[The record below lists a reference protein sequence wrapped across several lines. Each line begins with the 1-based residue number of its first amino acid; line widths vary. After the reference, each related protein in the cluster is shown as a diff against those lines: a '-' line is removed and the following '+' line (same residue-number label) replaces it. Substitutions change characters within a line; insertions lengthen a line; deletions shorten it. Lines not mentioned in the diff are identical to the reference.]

1 MVTAQNRTGLAAK
14 IGWIFL
20 ALLLA
25 GIPALRAQYPSSS
38 HINKTN
44 GIAILL
50 EDYASVPISTPLVGT
65 YPSPINYHGQLGRV
79 NSLRSEPANA
89 PKSASRFF
97 VIDASAI
104 LYILDKNSKTFTP
117 YLNFAELFPRFD
129 SGRGNA
135 AGIVSIAFDPEYAKN
150 GKFYT
155 VHTED
160 PNKAGSGIP
169 TNAHLAALDV
179 NGYAITPTL
188 NPPAGPACCESV
200 LVEWTDTNIG
210 NSTFE
215 GSAREILRTGTTF
228 TRHQMDDLLFNPVA
242 LPGQS
247 DYRNLYISLGDGGG
261 GETPGETHPFPQ
273 LLNAVQGKILRIT
286 PDLKLRPKDMLG
298 ANGRYRVPSTGTD
311 PNPFVSVSGARPEI
325 FAYGLRN
332 PHRFTWD
339 PASNTF
345 LVNDIGLHSWEEIN
359 IVTKGSNFG
368 YAERE
373 GGEQLF
379 VGGANDGKTGSQ
391 VSPAV
396 SFPGDDLLTV
406 VGIDK
411 PVAPVYPVAV
421 YTHNEGDSLGS
432 GFVYRGKAV
441 PQLTGKYVF
450 NDMTTGRLFYADL
463 REMILTHRE
472 RNKTAPVHELTIM
485 YRSPY
490 DSSVQMAVERRMYDI
505 VADAY
510 AHKEG
515 IGHPDGVDSKDGVL
529 PGWAAATGGWRGKVF
544 SPGKP
549 DPYGVAYGGG
559 RADVRV
565 AMGGDGELYVLSKSD
580 GMLRKVT
587 ASASSGS
594 KPASGN

>member
-1 MVTAQNRTGLAAK
+1 MLSAQEGTRFLVKSGATIAGL
-14 IGWIFL
+14 
-20 ALLLA
+20 LLLA
-25 GIPALRAQYPSSS
+25 LPAARAQYPASSQV
-38 HINKTN
+38 NKKD
-44 GIAILL
+44 GITILL
-50 EDYASVPISTPLVGT
+50 EDYASVPLSSPVAGT
-65 YPSPINYHGQLGRV
+65 YPPPINRHGQIGRV

-89 PKSASRFF
+89 PKSGSRFF
-97 VIDASAI
+97 VIDASAT
-104 LYILDKNSKTFTP
+104 LYLLDKNSKTFTP
-117 YLNFAELFPRFD
+117 YLNFAEIFPKFD
-129 SGRGNA
+129 SARGNA
-135 AGIVSIAFDPEYAKN
+135 AGIVSLAFDPEYAKN

-160 PNKAGSGIP
+160 PAKPGSALP
-169 TNAHLAALDV
+169 SNAHLPALDLD
-179 NGYAITPTL
+179 GYTTTPSL

-200 LVEWTDTNIG
+200 LVEWTDKNIG
-210 NSTFE
+210 NATFE
-215 GSAREILRTGTTF
+215 GAAREILRTGTTF
-228 TRHQMDDLLFNPVA
+228 TRHQMDDLIFDPLA
-242 LPGQS
+242 RPGQP

-286 PDLKLRPKDMLG
+286 PDVHLRPNDLLG
-298 ANGRYRVPSTGTD
+298 ANGRYRIPSTGPD

-332 PHRFTWD
+332 PHRITWD
-339 PASNTF
+339 APTNTF
-345 LVNDIGLHSWEEIN
+345 LANDIGLHSWEEIN

-379 VGGANDGKTGSQ
+379 VGGPNDGKTGSQ
-391 VSPAV
+391 ITPAV
-396 SFPGDDLLTV
+396 SFPDQDLLTV
-406 VGIDK
+406 AGIDK

-432 GFVYRGKAV
+432 GFVYRGKSL
-441 PQLTGKYVF
+441 PQLDGKYVF

-472 RNKTAPVHELTIM
+472 RNKTATVRELTIL
-485 YRSPY
+485 YKSPY
-490 DSSVQMAVERRMYDI
+490 DNQAQPVERRMFDI

-515 IGHPDGVDSKDGVL
+515 IGHPDGVDSEQGVL
-529 PGWAAATGGWRGKVF
+529 PGWAASTGGWRGKTF

-549 DPYGVAYGGG
+549 DPYGVVYGGG
-559 RADVRV
+559 RADVRL
-565 AMGGDGELYVLSKSD
+565 ALGGDGELYVLSKSD
-580 GMLRKVT
+580 GMIRKVT
-587 ASASSGS
+587 A
-594 KPASGN
+594 PASAASKTVAGN